1 MEAMRGPIATDRI
14 AAAAVGAL
22 LAAGAA
28 LAAADEDAFVDR
40 VRRDAARLAGCGS
53 RVVGSAGH
61 EQALADLLAEVRR
74 LSGVRVWSQPF
85 PVVVPEVCREAGR
98 RQAVLTVLDAPAGA
112 AHAVYP
118 IWPASVRPSTTP
130 AEGIAGRLVY
140 VGRARPAELRPRTLR
155 GQIAV
160 MEMTG
165 GHHWQDAFNA
175 GARAVVLLGSDDVD
189 STHARSHLTEAPI
202 NAPRFYVPAGP
213 SADAIRRADGA
224 RASLFARCRWR
235 QVQAANTWVLVR
247 PAAPARAQR
256 ALAIAAPLDSMSV
269 VLDLAPGAD
278 DAVDAALVLNLVRD
292 YAAAP
297 PARPLVFVFLDAQ
310 AIRMRGVREFLSAL
324 SLTADDKSLRSFR
337 AEDAALVR
345 TYEEH
350 EALARRLDARP
361 SPLAELP
368 GDAYA
373 PLHRYAKD
381 EVAREVVAIE
391 TQMHPKR
398 LQLYEI
404 DGEQARRLRRQ
415 VDAMAARRAE
425 FFAAQRCL
433 IARPAGPGPVRT
445 LAETL
450 WQRARRRVRRQLA
463 EARQG
468 LQACEARRRL
478 REELL
483 AELGIADRA
492 AQPLEFLLGLDL
504 SDGGLAAGP
513 QPFCCFWAR
522 DESHNAV
529 PFTRWLSAVAREEGD
544 ALWPGELRRAVELGP
559 LGGVE
564 ARQSFVAG
572 ETATLTSPASG
583 FGLKAVTWATLD
595 ATRPRADTPQDRAE
609 RLDWSRL
616 APQVEATRRL
626 IARLVSD
633 RDFAVDSPP
642 TPKWNR
648 VTGKVVDTSPG
659 EPVPQLP
666 MEGYLTTLVHGAV
679 QGSFAKVQ
687 YMPVVPGLRRQE
699 FVLTGVDGRFR
710 FDHLVVPDKA
720 WQAKLFVQSW
730 RLGDDGAIVRS
741 LDLCKSGRTVRMNA
755 NVITSNLQPLRAV
768 AFTCGEV
775 TALQLFD
782 PRFLLNLPAGTVFDA
797 NRVGQP
803 QRMGFTLYS
812 GQMACQLEPA
822 TRWYAVLRSGITR
835 NRMALLNLADAGDPA
850 GAGGERRAIRGF
862 RVGEVLPMAPD
873 RLSAVDLYRLDR
885 RRLRAYRDAGIVSEP
900 VEALQRRTEDLL
912 RQVRQAEAD
921 DDGAGLSRAAAGAL
935 ANEIRVYQAV
945 RDTADDVIRGAI
957 FLLLALV
964 PFSFAMER
972 LLFST
977 PYIYRQI
984 AGTLGI
990 FAAMAGVLWSFHPA
1004 FEISGQPMV
1013 IIMAFGIIAMSLLVI
1028 SMIYSK
1034 FEAGLAEARS
1044 GRAESSAARTAR
1056 AGVLITAIRLGIA
1069 NMRKRKLRTALT
1081 GITVV
1086 LITFS
1091 LLCFMSTSSYTGH
1104 RDYRLN
1110 AAAPY
1115 TGVLIR
1121 QPSLR
1126 PMSAAV
1132 RTYLANILG
1141 QERTIAARF
1150 WWCDPTE
1157 DNWRIH
1163 VRNARTGK
1171 QVSLKAALGVSATDG
1186 PADGPGRLLG
1196 LARFCPNWDRFAAT
1210 ADADNPPQ
1218 RYGCYLADS
1227 VAEELG
1233 LKQPNEEPPP
1243 GGRVVLAGR
1252 ELDVIGVYDSVALDR
1267 EAADLDG
1274 LSPMP
1279 MDYGRLSPDQRNR
1292 ARDMTLSVIT
1302 SELEAG
1308 AALTGREDLPACS
1321 SAAVILVPEG
1331 ALQGLR
1337 QASLRS
1343 VAVATADGKE
1353 ARTLA
1358 MELTRRLAFPIY
1370 YADGAGVRVVAS
1382 APMLP
1387 TAPKSLL
1394 IPLLIGGLMVFNTLL
1409 SSIAERRREIYIYT
1423 SLGLAP
1429 IHVAALFLAEALTYG
1444 LMGSVFG
1451 YVAGQGAATALGG
1464 LGLMGS
1470 LTLNYSGTQAVT
1482 VMVMVLAVVVLSSL
1496 VPAYLAGRIA
1506 VPASQM
1512 RWQVPPPVGETIR
1525 DCLPFTVTARTAGGV
1540 LMFLHEYID
1549 AHREGNIGHFS
1560 SDALRA
1566 FRAAGGCGAGS
1577 VGLDAT
1583 VWLAPYDLGVRQ
1595 EVRLAIRPTADE
1607 DVYEIHVQLTRQA
1620 GQTRNWH
1627 SLNRTFLG
1635 DLRRQ
1640 LLGWRKLKT
1649 DRVLRYIRQG
1659 DAMMAQT
1666 PAPAG
1671 DGPG

>member
-1 MEAMRGPIATDRI
+1 MRRPIATDRI

-28 LAAADEDAFVDR
+28 LAATDDGGFVDR

-74 LSGVRVWSQPF
+74 LGGVRVWTQQF
-85 PVVVPEVCREAGR
+85 PVVVPEVCRDGAR
-98 RQAVLTVLDAPAGA
+98 RQAVLTVLGAPAPA

-118 IWPASVRPSTTP
+118 IWPASVRPNTTP

-175 GARAVVLLGSDDVD
+175 GARAIVLLGSDEVD
-189 STHARSHLTEAPI
+189 STHARAHLTEVPI
-202 NAPRFYVPAGP
+202 NVPRFYVPAGP
-213 SADAIRRADGA
+213 SADALRRADGA
-224 RASLFARCRWR
+224 RANLLARCRWR
-235 QVQAANTWVLVR
+235 QVQATNTWVLVK
-247 PAAPARAQR
+247 PAAPARPQR
-256 ALAIAAPLDSMSV
+256 ALAIAAPIDSMSV

-278 DAVDAALVLNLVRD
+278 DAVDAAVVLNLLRD
-292 YAAAP
+292 CAAAP
-297 PARPLVFVFLDAQ
+297 PARPLLFVFLDAQ

-324 SLTADDKSLRSFR
+324 SLTAGDKNLRSFR

-345 TYEEH
+345 KYEEH
-350 EALARRLDARP
+350 EELARRLEARP
-361 SPLAELP
+361 SPAAELP
-368 GDAYA
+368 DDDYS

-398 LQLYEI
+398 LQLYQLQGPEA
-404 DGEQARRLRRQ
+404 QRVRRE

-433 IARPAGPGPVRT
+433 IARPAPPGPVRQ

-450 WQRARRRVRRQLA
+450 WQRARRRVRQQLA
-463 EARQG
+463 EAREDLNG
-468 LQACEARRRL
+468 YDVRRRL

-483 AELGIADRA
+483 AELGIADKA
-492 AQPLEFLLGLDL
+492 DQPLEFLLGLDL
-504 SDGGLAAGP
+504 SDGGVAAGP
-513 QPFCCFWAR
+513 QPYCCFWAK
-522 DESHNAV
+522 DEAHNAV

-544 ALWPGELRRAVELGP
+544 ALWPGELRRAVDLGP

-572 ETATLTSPASG
+572 EAATLTSPASC

-595 ATRPRADTPQDRAE
+595 STRPRADTPQDRAE

-633 RDFAVDSPP
+633 KDFAVESPP
-642 TPKWNR
+642 TPRWNR

-666 MEGYLTTLVHGAV
+666 MEGYLTTLVHGVV
-679 QGSFAKVQ
+679 QGSFANVQ
-687 YMPVVPGLRRQE
+687 YMPVVPGLRRHE

-710 FDHLVVPDKA
+710 FDHLDIPDNA
-720 WQAKLFVQSW
+720 WHARLFVQSW
-730 RLGDDGAIVRS
+730 LLGDDGAIVRS
-741 LDLCKSGRTVRMNA
+741 LDLCQSGRTVRMNA
-755 NVITSNLQPLRAV
+755 NVGTKGLQPLRAV

-782 PRFLLNLPAGTVFDA
+782 PRFLLNLPAGTIFDA

-803 QRMGFTLYS
+803 QRMGFALYA

-835 NRMALLNLADAGDPA
+835 NRMALLNMADPDDPGAAA
-850 GAGGERRAIRGF
+850 GAERQAIRGF
-862 RVGEVLPMAPD
+862 RVGQVLPMGPD

-885 RRLRAYRDAGIVSEP
+885 RRLRAYRQAGIVSEP
-900 VEALQRRTEDLL
+900 VEALQRRTEGLL
-912 RQVRQAEAD
+912 RQARQAEQA

-945 RDTADDVIRGAI
+945 RSTADDVIRGAI

-990 FAAMAGVLWSFHPA
+990 FAVMAGVLWSFHPA
-1004 FEISGQPMV
+1004 FKISGQPMV

-1056 AGVLITAIRLGIA
+1056 AGVLVTAIRLGIA

-1104 RDYRLN
+1104 RDYRLD

-1141 QERTIAARF
+1141 EDRTVAARF
-1150 WWCDPTE
+1150 WWCDPTQ

-1163 VRNARTGK
+1163 VRNSRTGK
-1171 QVSLKAALGVSATDG
+1171 QVSLKAALGVSGTEG
-1186 PADGPGRLLG
+1186 RFVGPGRLLG
-1196 LARFCPNWDRFAAT
+1196 LARFCPNWERFAAT
-1210 ADADNPPQ
+1210 ADPDNPPQ
-1218 RYGCYLADS
+1218 RYGCYLAES
-1227 VAEELG
+1227 AAEELG
-1233 LKQPNEEPPP
+1233 LKQPNEELPP

-1292 ARDMTLSVIT
+1292 ARDMNLSVIT
-1302 SELEAG
+1302 SELAAG

-1321 SAAVILVPEG
+1321 SAAVIIVPEG

-1343 VAVATADGKE
+1343 VAVATADGEE
-1353 ARTLA
+1353 ARQLA
-1358 MELTRRLAFPIY
+1358 MELTRRFAFPIY
-1370 YADGAGVRVVAS
+1370 YADGGGVRVVAS
-1382 APMLP
+1382 SPMLP

-1451 YVAGQGAATALGG
+1451 YVVGQGAATALGG

-1506 VPASQM
+1506 VPASEM
-1512 RWQVPPPVGETIR
+1512 RWQVPRPVGDTIC

-1549 AHREGNIGHFS
+1549 AHREGSIGHFS

-1566 FRAAGGCGAGS
+1566 FRAAGGPGVGAI
-1577 VGLDAT
+1577 GLDAT

-1595 EVRLAIRPTADE
+1595 DVRLAIRPTADE
-1607 DVYEIHVQLTRQA
+1607 DVYEIHVELGRQA
-1620 GQTRNWH
+1620 GQVRNWH

-1659 DAMMAQT
+1659 AEMMARA

-1671 DGPG
+1671 EGPG